1 MSCYNT
7 IQLSCLTNP
16 AIIIQPCTP
25 IINGIVGSAFVLG
38 NVYHNV
44 TDGIEWSAVTGYNV
58 TSINSENSFDSGYSP
73 NPPTQ
78 DCSNLSSCDR
88 HLYEVEITQ
97 QDLDGSP
104 YYPFGNVV
112 VRWTLGGNFIWKPY
126 FAAGTYPLSICVDD
140 GSPTPDFYYALG
152 GIPISSPTSY
162 TTATS
167 VACCADPFE
176 FTTFSAETCCTQN
189 PMYRN
194 GIVELPANYTVGST
208 FVSVDGVCYTVVA
221 PMAGIPNIF
230 WDLYAGTGNC
240 VDCLSKYPCPPYVP
254 DPDLRVYV
262 VSGCC
267 DSVFL
272 DDKFMALPIN
282 SFSPNTFVATDGFC
296 YEVVAS
302 ASLATPNL
310 YWDGNPFS
318 DCVKCVNEHP
328 CDLIYALYEVYDCCT
343 GFVEVMSLPNT
354 FVAGQTILNVE
365 GKCFTIM
372 GLGGSSAT
380 VIWRGG
386 TIYDVCNDCIITNPC
401 NEPTPTPTPG
411 IVDCYEASNTTGND
425 CSVSYIDC
433 IFPDTTTTITV
444 GKGETILFCTTSV
457 TDDPCNICHPTGQRC
472 LNCEC
477 LLPPPTATPTPP
489 PTATPTPTPTRT
501 PTPTPTPTLPPCQC
515 IKYTALSGSLGYS
528 YIDCSGTIVNG
539 TTPSSP
545 IPFIFNVCG
554 SDPTSESAK
563 LTFTIDGLCSDG
575 VKCDVAP
582 TPTPTPTPT
591 ETPTPTPTSV
601 GCTCLQGDSN
611 LVSLATGNTNPSL
624 NNVVK
629 IFYTDCDD
637 KTQTYTQTVNS
648 VFYICTQSGIIDLV
662 SFYQDDVLVSSSIPL
677 TNPWQ
682 PFPASLFVIGYGNY
696 GSCSGNSCGPTPTE
710 TPTPT
715 PTETPTPT
723 PSPTPVTYYFA
734 DCCDPRIKFGI
745 IGLPGTLTLGEVYD
759 INIST
764 IGGYSGC
771 SEVNTDAVVSPIYDT
786 STAFLVGPY
795 KNCDDCRICPTPTP
809 TPTPTHTPVPTPT
822 PFVQCN
828 CVEVIVG
835 SGDIVSATGNT
846 NPSLNN
852 VVNITNDYNCS
863 GSLLNYNFTK
873 PKTKCFCLDNNP
885 VLPTPTP
892 TRPVLDCLQSL
903 DIIIEYD
910 NSSLS
915 SGSPCAGGHG
925 CNHAVFSVLANTV
938 NLGSVSL
945 NNAGGPYD
953 LLNHPPSY
961 PNYPSASSGD
971 RYGTVSMT
979 LAQAQQVALND
990 PSGEVQLNIV
1000 CGCVAGVNCDISSC
1014 HVGVNWVRI
1023 YRDTN
1028 LIYSGCPT
1036 GNAVKFNPCNSAPIV
1051 TPGPPTPTPRP
1062 YVINPIISYYQDN
1075 ELVTATHSSFTINGT
1090 CSVDDDCCRCPNDTY
1105 CLNTGGVTIY
1115 DGNYLYGG
1123 KYNDRDYF
1131 VGGNTVT
1138 GYIFFDDTKWCLS
1151 DTLGGDCILFGR
1163 TNCNDFCPD
1172 ICDDEL
1178 IPGQCQVR
1186 PTPTPGI
1193 CDDFDFIALFNCDNP
1208 TPTPTPSPT
1217 ATPRPTATQGPTPTP
1232 TPDCS
1237 GKEISLSATTIVVI
1251 IPTPTPTP
1259 TTTVL
1264 PTICFTGDVVYN
1276 LFDETFMCSTTKK
1289 LVNCYNGDEYY
1300 ITDPLE
1306 FSGIPIETGVTVSA
1320 IINENLVCVT
1330 YEGLS
1335 NISSNS
1341 ILTIVTSIMGV
1352 GCSSCTLPTPTP
1364 SPTPTRPITPTP
1376 TKTPPPTP
1384 TPKRPITPTPTPTPT
1399 PTRKPTPTPTQN
1411 KL

>member
-1 MSCYNT
+1 MN
-7 IQLSCLTNP
+7 
-16 AIIIQPCTP
+16 
-25 IINGIVGSAFVLG
+25 
-38 NVYHNV
+38 
-44 TDGIEWSAVTGYNV
+44 
-58 TSINSENSFDSGYSP
+58 
-73 NPPTQ
+73 
-78 DCSNLSSCDR
+78 
-88 HLYEVEITQ
+88 
-97 QDLDGSP
+97 
-104 YYPFGNVV
+104 
-112 VRWTLGGNFIWKPY
+112 
-126 FAAGTYPLSICVDD
+126 
-140 GSPTPDFYYALG
+140 
-152 GIPISSPTSY
+152 
-162 TTATS
+162 
-167 VACCADPFE
+167 
-176 FTTFSAETCCTQN
+176 
-189 PMYRN
+189 
-194 GIVELPANYTVGST
+194 
-208 FVSVDGVCYTVVA
+208 
-221 PMAGIPNIF
+221 
-230 WDLYAGTGNC
+230 
-240 VDCLSKYPCPPYVP
+240 
-254 DPDLRVYV
+254 
-262 VSGCC
+262 
-267 DSVFL
+267 
-272 DDKFMALPIN
+272 
-282 SFSPNTFVATDGFC
+282 
-296 YEVVAS
+296 
-302 ASLATPNL
+302 
-310 YWDGNPFS
+310 
-318 DCVKCVNEHP
+318 
-328 CDLIYALYEVYDCCT
+328 
-343 GFVEVMSLPNT
+343 
-354 FVAGQTILNVE
+354 
-365 GKCFTIM
+365 
-372 GLGGSSAT
+372 
-380 VIWRGG
+380 
-386 TIYDVCNDCIITNPC
+386 
-401 NEPTPTPTPG
+401 
-411 IVDCYEASNTTGND
+411 
-425 CSVSYIDC
+425 
-433 IFPDTTTTITV
+433 DTTP
-444 GKGETILFCTTSV
+444 L
-457 TDDPCNICHPTGQRC
+457 D
-472 LNCEC
+472 
-477 LLPPPTATPTPP
+477 
-489 PTATPTPTPTRT
+489 
-501 PTPTPTPTLPPCQC
+501 
-515 IKYTALSGSLGYS
+515 
-528 YIDCSGTIVNG
+528 
-539 TTPSSP
+539 P

-554 SDPTSESAK
+554 SNPTSESAK
-563 LTFTIDGLCSDG
+563 LTFTINGICSDR
-575 VKCDVAP
+575 VECDVAP
-582 TPTPTPTPT
+582 TPTPTPTETPTPTPTETPTPTPTETPTPTPT

-601 GCTCLQGDSN
+601 GCTCLEVDSN
-611 LVSLATGNTNPSL
+611 LVSLATGNTTSIL
-624 NNVVK
+624 NNVVE

-682 PFPASLFVIGYGNY
+682 PFPSSLFGIGYGNY

-771 SEVNTDAVVSPIYDT
+771 SEVNVDAVVSPIYDA

-795 KNCDDCRICPTPTP
+795 ENCDDCRICPTPTP

-852 VVNITNDYNCS
+852 IVNITNAYNCS

-885 VLPTPTP
+885 VIPTPTP
-892 TRPVLDCLQSL
+892 TEPLVDCLESLNIVVEFDQSPL
-903 DIIIEYD
+903 V
-910 NSSLS
+910 
-915 SGSPCAGGHG
+915 SGSQCAGGHT
-925 CNHAVFSVLANTV
+925 CNSAVFAFLANTV
-938 NLGSVSL
+938 NI
-945 NNAGGPYD
+945 
-953 LLNHPPSY
+953 
-961 PNYPSASSGD
+961 
-971 RYGTVSMT
+971 GTVSVNNVGGNLT
-979 LAQAQQVALND
+979 RDPLNLPPGYNPLPSNWVYNSANTHQYNLAPRSDIDRYNVLTIGSAQAQLIAAAD
-990 PSGEVQLNIV
+990 PSGQVQLNII
-1000 CGCVAGVNCDISSC
+1000 CACNTINCPGGPTTC
-1014 HVGVNWVRI
+1014 HQGRSWVRI
-1023 YRDTN
+1023 YRDNN
-1028 LIYSGCPT
+1028 LIYSGCPV
-1036 GNAVKFNPCNSAPIV
+1036 NNVLSFKPCELAPIV
-1051 TPGPPTPTPRP
+1051 TPGPPTPTPLP
-1062 YVINPIISYYQDN
+1062 YIINPIISYYQDN
-1075 ELVTATHSSFTINGT
+1075 ELVIATHSSFTINGT
-1090 CSVDDDCCRCPNDTY
+1090 CSVDDDCCRCPNDSY

-1172 ICDDEL
+1172 ICDCDDEL

-1193 CDDFDFIALFNCDNP
+1193 CDDFDFNAFFNCYNP

-1251 IPTPTPTP
+1251 TPTPTPTP

-1341 ILTIVTSIMGV
+1341 ILTIVTNIMGV

-1384 TPKRPITPTPTPTPT
+1384 TPTPTRTPTPT
-1399 PTRKPTPTPTQN
+1399 PTRTPTPTPTRTPRPII
-1411 KL
+1411 K